1 MRHRQ
6 KYIVKAFLRY
16 WIMGLAVLAAGCSSA
31 TKVGGGLAAKDGR
44 TTTSACRLG
53 ECTTTTT
60 AAAAATTST
69 PAKPVATTAPPRPT
83 STTAAAPATPFVI
96 KIQGDNASGGQLAP
110 SDVTVPRGTVVRW
123 TNADS
128 IPRSVEA
135 ENGSF
140 TSPKIAPGAS
150 WDYRP
155 LSTGTF
161 EYHDGTRPYAVA
173 SLKVT

>member
-1 MRHRQ
+1 
-6 KYIVKAFLRY
+6 
-16 WIMGLAVLAAGCSSA
+16 MGLAVLAAGCSSA

-60 AAAAATTST
+60 AAAAATTAVPRPTST
-69 PAKPVATTAPPRPT
+69 TSTTAKPVATTAPPRPT